1 MQSFLLK
8 LYKNLKMTKN
18 VQLYVQRVVN
28 HQFLIG
34 VTGVIFN
41 NKNEVLLFKHSYRPI
56 EWSLPGGYLQ
66 GGEHPKEGLE
76 REVYEESG
84 FKVKIF
90 KIIKTTHDKET
101 ARLDM
106 SYYGVYESGE
116 FRKSAEVTDFMFCPI
131 SKLPPLLESQ
141 YGQIKEGYKRYNATK
156 KRNIFENIKHFF
168 GRN

>member
-1 MQSFLLK
+1 MQSLLLK
-8 LYKNLKMTKN
+8 LYKNLKMTKK

-34 VTGVIFN
+34 VTGVVFN
-41 NKNEVLLFKHSYRPI
+41 DKNEVLLFKHSYRPI

-66 GGEHPKEGLE
+66 SGEHPKEGLE
-76 REVYEESG
+76 REIFEESG

-90 KIIKTTHDKET
+90 KIIKTTHDTET

-116 FRKSAEVTDFMFCPI
+116 FIKSAEVTEYMFCSI
-131 SKLPPLLESQ
+131 SQLPSLLESQ
-141 YGQIKEGYKRYNATK
+141 YEQIKEGYKRYISTK
-156 KRNIFENIKHFF
+156 KKNIFENIKQFF
-168 GRN
+168 WRN